1 MSFECAEACSINA
14 NMNGRIVCVGL
25 WGMCYTCFRMK
36 CDTTSI
42 VYFSECVNKTLNVL
56 AYNGTITHARLQFE
70 NVQEDVD
77 DAAAAVAHTHT
88 HTPINAANDAVLNVN
103 KFVVCASHT
112 HTGWK

>member
-1 MSFECAEACSINA
+1 
-14 NMNGRIVCVGL
+14 
-25 WGMCYTCFRMK
+25 MK

-42 VYFSECVNKTLNVL
+42 VYFSKCVNKTLNVL

-70 NVQEDVD
+70 MCKMMMMMLLLHSR
-77 DAAAAVAHTHT
+77 AHT